1 MAEKYSDQVRRETRD
16 SEKPGHG
23 RIWSAYCARVADRIA
38 IFEDTL
44 ERLNNDLRAADTR
57 YAALNDKLEA
67 LEKFLG
73 YTEQDE

>member
-38 IFEDTL
+38 IFEDTI
-44 ERLNNDLRAADTR
+44 ERLDNELRTA
-57 YAALNDKLEA
+57 NDKLEA
-67 LEKFLG
+67 M
-73 YTEQDE
+73 EQGE